1 MTTKVPSSVDNLSS
15 FRKPDLSKVQKTV
28 SAKAP
33 SESQIEKY
41 DHDTIMDHLEE
52 IPQVQGFRVLVIPV
66 GHKEMTKGGIL
77 LPDEVRNKQ
86 MNHAQIFRV
95 VGMGPAAYKDE
106 TRFPDGPYCG
116 VGDYVF
122 IGRYAGTRITTMYC
136 DDLRVLNDDE
146 IMARVPDVDNTLDFV

>member
-1 MTTKVPSSVDNLSS
+1 MTIKIPPFVDNSNV
-15 FRKPDLSKVQKTV
+15 FRKSQPPKDSKPV
-28 SAKAP
+28 SAEAP
-33 SESQIEKY
+33 KESLVTKY
-41 DHDTIMDHLEE
+41 DHDSIMEHREE
-52 IPQVQGFRVLVIPV
+52 VPQVQGFRVLLIPV

-106 TRFPDGPYCG
+106 ARFPDGPYCEI
-116 VGDYVF
+116 GDYVF

-146 IMARVPDVDNTLDFV
+146 IMARVPDVDSTLDII